1 MIARMSAS
9 KNPAPGDIAPDF
21 SLSDSTGATVTLA
34 DLTADA
40 PSVIVFYR
48 GHW

>member
-9 KNPAPGDIAPDF
+9 KTPAAGDLAPDF
-21 SLSDSTGATVTLA
+21 TLADSTGAMVTLGQ
-34 DLTADA
+34 LVADA
-40 PSVIVFYR
+40 PCVIVFYR

>member
-9 KNPAPGDIAPDF
+9 KTPAPGDLAPDF

-34 DLTADA
+34 ELTADL
-40 PSVIVFYR
+40 PCVLVFYR